1 MEAVLVRLDQG
12 KDKSELAKSVTVLDA
27 CYWLASAVK
36 SVKQTTVKKCFAK
49 SGLGEDIL
57 GTDPDKN
64 IPLAELVRR
73 TQERLGITDSI
84 TAEEYVNFDDNIEIW
99 DDAESMINFEENLIK
114 DYTANTVNKE
124 DNTYFNESDEED
136 GKAST
141 QSKHNQCTIRV
152 MEKQWISSSSWN
164 SSVLRKTWHSWQM

>member
-1 MEAVLVRLDQG
+1 MFALIDQG

-36 SVKQTTVKKCFAK
+36 SVKKTAVKKCFAK
-49 SGLGEDIL
+49 SGLREDIL
-57 GTDPDKN
+57 DTDPNEN

-84 TAEEYVNFDDNIEIW
+84 TADEYVNFDDNIEIW
-99 DDAESMINFEENLIK
+99 DDAESMVNFEENLIK
-114 DYTANTVNKE
+114 KNTANTVNKE
-124 DNTYFNESDEED
+124 DKADVNESDEED

-141 QSKHNQCTIRV
+141 QSKQNQCTIRV
-152 MEKQWISSSSWN
+152 MEKRWISSSS
-164 SSVLRKTWHSWQM
+164 